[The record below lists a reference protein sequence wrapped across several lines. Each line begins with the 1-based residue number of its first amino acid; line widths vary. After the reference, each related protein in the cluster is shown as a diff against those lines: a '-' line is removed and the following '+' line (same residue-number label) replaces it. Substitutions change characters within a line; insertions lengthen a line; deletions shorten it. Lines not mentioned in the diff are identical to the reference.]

1 MKSGKII
8 SLILTVILLLTAF
21 TGCTGNGANKTSV
34 FEASTQASTE
44 AAAEVTTAEATTA
57 AETTTEAAT
66 EAPTTEVQTTAQPKT
81 EAATAAETK
90 AETKAETSDSADS
103 QTDKKRPAIT
113 MPRIRDKIGKKR
125 NEHFFDDTVF
135 IGDSV
140 TLGLKN
146 YVTNQR
152 NNGNEC
158 LGTAQFLA
166 AVSMSYTN
174 SLGAIGKKNTIHP
187 KYKGSEV
194 MVDEGVR
201 LIGAK
206 KAFIMLGLNEFCGC
220 SIEASMSNAKTF
232 VNRII
237 KKNPGID
244 IYIQSVTPVISAKE
258 EGDFTNASVNKYN
271 NALKNLCA
279 ENGWTY
285 VDVASAV
292 KDENGCLRDDYCGD
306 KSSQGVHMN
315 NAGYRAWAEY
325 LTDKFC

>member
-1 MKSGKII
+1 MKFCKAI
-8 SLILTVILLLTAF
+8 SLILTAVLLLTAF
-21 TGCTGNGANKTSV
+21 TGCVGNGANKTSV
-34 FEASTQASTE
+34 FEATATQALTE
-44 AAAEVTTAEATTA
+44 AATEVTTAEPTTA
-57 AETTTEAAT
+57 EETTTEAAT
-66 EAPTTEVQTTAQPKT
+66 EAPTTAVQTTAHPKT
-81 EAATAAETK
+81 EVSAHTETETAPKAPEETG
-90 AETKAETSDSADS
+90 
-103 QTDKKRPAIT
+103 TDKKRPAIT
-113 MPRIRDKIGKKR
+113 LPKISDKIGKKR
-125 NEHFFDDTVF
+125 NEHFFDDVVF

-174 SLGAIGKKNTIHP
+174 SLGSIGKKNTIHP

-201 LIGAK
+201 LIDAK

-220 SIEASMSNAKTF
+220 SLEASMSNAKTF

-237 KKNPGID
+237 KKSPGID

-258 EGDFTNASVNKYN
+258 KGNFTNASINRYN

-292 KDENGCLRDDYCGD
+292 KDGSGCLRDDYCGD